1 MDNLPIQFRFEEML
15 DRIKTDPIIAVLA
28 LALNEVVVKQ
38 AEQDRINSLVHDTL
52 QKHSEQIN
60 RLAESM
66 NSLSQAMI
74 TVTAALQR
82 THTGH
87 HFSAL
92 PFRGIEF
99 K

>member
-1 MDNLPIQFRFEEML
+1 MDNLPIEFRFEEML

-38 AEQDRINSLVHDTL
+38 AEQDRINSLVNNIL

-60 RLAESM
+60 RLSECM

-82 THTGH
+82 TQTGH
-87 HFSAL
+87 HFTSL
-92 PFRGIEF
+92 PFRGIEI